1 MQFLDSISNTAFL
14 SLWCTIKDS
23 SQFLFG
29 SWRNNLIEVYFDT
42 RHVEILS
49 LSWNR
54 LMLENTRRH
63 QTDGY
68 LYYPFFFYYD
78 TIKYDNN
85 KKKKV
90 RSVTYNF
97 TQTKCQNGTFNIIK
111 WIAYNWEGGRDI
123 VTPWYT
129 LLTSASPQLTMIS
142 QCYSILSQILKYTLF
157 I

>member
-14 SLWCTIKDS
+14 SLWCTIKDW
-23 SQFLFG
+23 SQYLFG
-29 SWRNNLIEVYFDT
+29 SWRNNLIEVYFET
-42 RHVEILS
+42 RHVVILS

-68 LYYPFFFYYD
+68 LYYQLLS
-78 TIKYDNN
+78 TIKYDN
-85 KKKKV
+85 KKKNV

-111 WIAYNWEGGRDI
+111 WIAYNWEGDGDI
-123 VTPWYT
+123 VTPWNT

-142 QCYSILSQILKYTLF
+142 RCYSILSHPLKYMLF